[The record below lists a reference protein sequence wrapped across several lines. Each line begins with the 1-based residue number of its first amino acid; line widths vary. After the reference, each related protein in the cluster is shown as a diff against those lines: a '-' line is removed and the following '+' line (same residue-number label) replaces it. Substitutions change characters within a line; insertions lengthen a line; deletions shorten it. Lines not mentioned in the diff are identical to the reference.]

1 MICVAADL
9 DVREPTTEVA
19 VKKAHFIL
27 FVRDQE
33 RSTEFYRAALDMPPR
48 LHVPGMTEF
57 ELPGGGVL
65 GLMPEEGAARLLGA
79 AFSALPSSESPRSP
93 SAAPSSRPP
102 RSELYLLVSD
112 PASFN
117 RRALAAG
124 AREASALAERN
135 WGHEAAYSLDP
146 DGHVI
151 AFARE
156 LPEDREA
163 VPGLVLRSATPEDVP
178 LILRFICAL
187 AEYERMANEVVATE
201 EVLRQSLFGARPAAE
216 VVLAELDGEPVGIAH
231 FFHNFSTFVG
241 RRGLYLEDLFV
252 LPEHRG
258 RGVGLALLRHLAK
271 LCVERGCGR
280 LEWAVLDWNESA
292 IGFYDGLGARPMSD
306 WIIYRLTGDAL
317 AKLAEGTRPG

>member
-1 MICVAADL
+1 
-9 DVREPTTEVA
+9 

-33 RSTEFYRAALDMPPR
+33 RSTAFYRTVLATSPR

-57 ELPGGGVL
+57 ELPGGAIL
-65 GLMPEEGAARLLGA
+65 GLMPEEGAARVLGRA
-79 AFSALPSSESPRSP
+79 LATTPPSDSPRLPSATSP
-93 SAAPSSRPP
+93 SGPP

-112 PASFN
+112 PASYHL
-117 RRALAAG
+117 RALAAG

-146 DGHVI
+146 DGHVL

-156 LPEDREA
+156 LPEGREA
-163 VPGLVLRSATPEDVP
+163 APGLALRAATPEDVP
-178 LILRFICAL
+178 LVLRFIRAL

-201 EVLRQSLFGARPAAE
+201 EVLRESLFGARPAAE
-216 VVLAELDGEPVGIAH
+216 VILAELDGVPVGFAV

-271 LCVERGCGR
+271 LCVERHCRR

-317 AKLAEGTRPG
+317 AKLAERT